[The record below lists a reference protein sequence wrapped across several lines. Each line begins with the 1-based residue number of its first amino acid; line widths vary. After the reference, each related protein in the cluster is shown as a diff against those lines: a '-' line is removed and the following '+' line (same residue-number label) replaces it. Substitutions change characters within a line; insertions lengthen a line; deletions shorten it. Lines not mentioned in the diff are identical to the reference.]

1 MILSPFPG
9 MYSEEWS
16 RVGPRGERSAISNLS
31 FSKLPDEDLRK
42 REIIRRDS
50 EESIPDDRY
59 HGIYFA
65 MLLAGVGFLLPYNSF
80 ITDVDYLHRKFAGSS
95 IVFDMSLTYILV
107 ALGAVILNNALVERL
122 SLHTR
127 ICVGYLFALGPL
139 VFVSVFDVWLELF
152 NSRQSYAVTLAAVAI
167 VAFGCTVQQSSFYGY
182 TGMLPKRYTQG
193 VMTGESTAGVIVS
206 LSRIFTKLLVENE
219 KNNTIV
225 FFLFS
230 VSMETLCFLL
240 HILVRRTRFVRHHTE
255 RACCSDAWVKGQITA
270 ASVQQRSRYQIH
282 RDASTEDEDGPI
294 SSAPVEAEAANL
306 NNGDGTYVRFDV
318 PKPKTKRTWS
328 SIKDVMVRRCAVAR
342 VIWPYMLSIS
352 VTYFIT
358 LCLFPGLE
366 SELQN
371 DTLGEWL
378 PILSMALFNMAD
390 FVGKILAACP
400 YEWGGVQ
407 LLVCS
412 CVRVLFL
419 PLFVMCVSPAQ
430 RPLLAHPAWPC
441 AFSLLLGISNGY
453 LGSVPMIQ
461 AAGNVPPQQREL
473 AGNTM
478 TVSYMAGLMLGSVVS
493 YSTFSLTSRSPHTHT
508 LKLNSTLSLHSYT
521 PGF

>member
-1 MILSPFPG
+1 

-16 RVGPRGERSAISNLS
+16 RNRQGKEKPVITNFS
-31 FSKLPDEDLRK
+31 FSQLPDEEK
-42 REIIRRDS
+42 RGRIKAHSAQDS

-80 ITDVDYLHRKFAGSS
+80 ITDVDYLHRKFSGTS

-107 ALGAVILNNALVERL
+107 ALSAVIVNNAFVERL
-122 SLHTR
+122 SLNTR
-127 ICVGYLFALGPL
+127 ICV
-139 VFVSVFDVWLELF
+139 
-152 NSRQSYAVTLAAVAI
+152 
-167 VAFGCTVQQSSFYGY
+167 VQQSSFYGY

-206 LSRIFTKLLVENE
+206 LSRIFTKLLVEDE
-219 KNNTIV
+219 KNNTII

-230 VSMETLCFLL
+230 VSIETLCFLL
-240 HILVRRTRFVRHHTE
+240 HVVVRRTHFVRYHTE
-255 RACCSDAWVKGQITA
+255 RARNSWLKGQINNVMTKKH
-270 ASVQQRSRYQIH
+270 SGYQIH
-282 RDASTEDEDGPI
+282 YDSGAEEEDGVA
-294 SSAPVEAEAANL
+294 SSTIDEADAVNL
-306 NNGDGTYVRFDV
+306 GNCSHGDGIYVRFDV
-318 PKPKTKRTWS
+318 PKPDTKRSWMS
-328 SIKDVMVRRCAVAR
+328 VKELLGRRCAVAR
-342 VIWPYMLSIS
+342 VIWPYMLSIL

-366 SELQN
+366 SELRN
-371 DTLGEWL
+371 ATLGEWL
-378 PILSMALFNMAD
+378 PILTMALFNMAD

-412 CVRVLFL
+412 CLRVLFL
-419 PLFVMCVSPAQ
+419 PLFVMCVSPVQ

-441 AFSLLLGISNGY
+441 GLSLMLGISNGY

-461 AAGNVPPQQREL
+461 AAGKVPLQQREV

-478 TVSYMAGLMLGSVVS
+478 TVSYMAGLMLGSAVS
-493 YSTFSLTSRSPHTHT
+493 YSTYSLTSQAHSTHT
-508 LKLNSTLSLHSYT
+508 PKLNNTLTLQSYV
-521 PGF
+521 PGH

>member
-1 MILSPFPG
+1 
-9 MYSEEWS
+9 
-16 RVGPRGERSAISNLS
+16 
-31 FSKLPDEDLRK
+31 
-42 REIIRRDS
+42 
-50 EESIPDDRY
+50 
-59 HGIYFA
+59 
-65 MLLAGVGFLLPYNSF
+65 
-80 ITDVDYLHRKFAGSS
+80 
-95 IVFDMSLTYILV
+95 MSLTYILV

-127 ICVGYLFALGPL
+127 ISVGEDTHTHTHTHTHIKQYRLIHTMPFLWVIGFLFNVLRVASGSLVVTFSAAFLRNNLLMLDILPLSMCVCVCVCVCLCTGYLFALGPL
-139 VFVSVFDVWLELF
+139 VFVSVCDVWLELF
-152 NSRQSYAVTLAAVAI
+152 NSQQSYAITLAAVAI

-219 KNNTIV
+219 KNNTII

-240 HILVRRTRFVRHHTE
+240 HMLVRRTRFVRHHTE
-255 RACCSDAWVKGQITA
+255 RARLGDAWVNGQISA

-294 SSAPVEAEAANL
+294 SSTPVEADAANL

-318 PKPKTKRTWS
+318 SKPKTKRTWS

-378 PILSMALFNMAD
+378 PILTMALFNMAD

-430 RPLLAHPAWPC
+430 HPLLSHPAWPC

-508 LKLNSTLSLHSYT
+508 LKLNSTLTLHSYT

>member
-1 MILSPFPG
+1 AGS
-9 MYSEEWS
+9 
-16 RVGPRGERSAISNLS
+16 VRGERRTPPPPSASARV
-31 FSKLPDEDLRK
+31 KQLRFLD
-42 REIIRRDS
+42 RASVLTWLFDVSVADS
-50 EESIPDDRY
+50 ELVPDDRY

-80 ITDVDYLHRKFAGSS
+80 IMDVDYLHRKFTGSP

-127 ICVGYLFALGPL
+127 ISAGYLFALGPL

-152 NSRQSYAVTLAAVAI
+152 NSRQSYAITLTAVAT

-219 KNNTIV
+219 KNNTII

-230 VSMETLCFLL
+230 VSMETLCLLL
-240 HILVRRTRFVRHHTE
+240 HMLVWRSRFVRYHTG
-255 RACCSDAWVKGQITA
+255 RVQHGDAWVKGQIA
-270 ASVQQRSRYQIH
+270 APAAQQRG
-282 RDASTEDEDGPI
+282 DA
-294 SSAPVEAEAANL
+294 AL
-306 NNGDGTYVRFDV
+306 
-318 PKPKTKRTWS
+318 
-328 SIKDVMVRRCAVAR
+328 RRCAVAR
-342 VIWPYMLSIS
+342 VLWPYMLSIC
-352 VTYFIT
+352 VTYFVT

-366 SELQN
+366 SELRN
-371 DTLGEWL
+371 EALGEWL
-378 PILSMALFNMAD
+378 PILTMGLFNMAD

-400 YEWGGVQ
+400 YEWGGTQ
-407 LLVCS
+407 LVSCT

-419 PLFVMCVSPAQ
+419 PLFVMCVSPT
-430 RPLLAHPAWPC
+430 RHPLLAHPAWPC
-441 AFSLLLGISNGY
+441 ALSVLLGISNGY

-461 AAGNVPPQQREL
+461 AVGRVPPQQREL

-478 TVSYMAGLMLGSVVS
+478 TVSYMAGLMLGSAVS
-493 YSTFSLTSRSPHTHT
+493 YSTFGTMNHNETEKNPTRF
-508 LKLNSTLSLHSYT
+508 KYT
-521 PGF
+521 RR